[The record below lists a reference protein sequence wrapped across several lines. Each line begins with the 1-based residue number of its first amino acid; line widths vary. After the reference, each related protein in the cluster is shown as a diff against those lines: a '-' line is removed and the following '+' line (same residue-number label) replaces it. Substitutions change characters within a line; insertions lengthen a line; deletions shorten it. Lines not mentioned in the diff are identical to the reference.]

1 VSCRIGPPSATDGT
15 SRLVVLR
22 IRLSLSW
29 IHALGITSRRAPPD
43 RVFEPLRVTAL
54 VTKPEARPN
63 SAVMA
68 PRLTENSWMSNS
80 LTSVDR

>member
-1 VSCRIGPPSATDGT
+1 M
-15 SRLVVLR
+15 LR
-22 IRLSLSW
+22 IRLSLSA
-29 IHALGITSRRAPPD
+29 IQALGITSRRAPPD
-43 RVFEPLRVTAL
+43 SEFEPLRVTAF